1 MENSQALDELV
12 AVIKKLTSP
21 DGCPWDR
28 EQTPQTLADYFIEE
42 SHELVAAIRFG
53 TPREAMGELGDLAFL
68 ILFAAHLYAQN
79 DSFTL
84 ADVLENSRAK
94 MIRRHPHVFGEAHF
108 ENRNEQLAAWEKI
121 KKDEKD
127 NEKSGALSSIPK
139 SLPPLVRAYRL
150 HSRAARAGFTWE
162 NDEEV
167 EQQVEAEWLEWLDAS
182 LEKDAEA
189 QKHELGDM
197 IFSLVELGR
206 RRGIKASEA
215 LDLACERFA
224 KRFETMEEIAREKNL
239 DFSSLDMA
247 EKDDLWQ
254 EAKERLCKRK
264 KA

>member
-1 MENSQALDELV
+1 MENSQALGELV
-12 AVIKKLTSP
+12 AVIKKLASEE
-21 DGCPWDR
+21 GCPWDR

-53 TPREAMGELGDLAFL
+53 TPREVMGELGDLAFL
-68 ILFAAHLYAQN
+68 VLFATHLYAREGA
-79 DSFTL
+79 FTL
-84 ADVLENSRAK
+84 GDVLENNRDK

-108 ENRNEQLAAWEKI
+108 ENRAEQLAAWEKI

-127 NEKSGALSSIPK
+127 NGKSGALASIPR

-182 LEKDAEA
+182 LEKDAAA

-206 RRGIKASEA
+206 RHGIKSSEA
-215 LDLACERFA
+215 LDMACERFA
-224 KRFETMEEIAREKNL
+224 ARFEMMEEIAREKNL
-239 DFSSLDMA
+239 EFSTLDME
-247 EKDDLWQ
+247 EKDKLWQ
-254 EAKERLCKRK
+254 EAKEHLAEPK